1 MGEKMTATLEGRPKE
16 IIAGKN
22 YAHLAIPREDG
33 TVQTVIVW
41 ADIEGET
48 VTLNSAEGR
57 SWPTNLRKAGN
68 ATVTVMA
75 DNNPYEWVS
84 VAGNLTE
91 ATHDGADE
99 HIDQLAKKYLD
110 ADSYPFRQPGE
121 QRVKFVLEPERVY
134 YQAPM

>member
-1 MGEKMTATLEGRPKE
+1 MTDTLEGRPRE

-22 YAHLAIPREDG
+22 YAHVAIPREEG
-33 TVQTVIVW
+33 TVQAVIVW
-41 ADIEGET
+41 ADVEGDN

-57 SWPTNLRKAGN
+57 KWPDNLRRAGN

-84 VAGNLTE
+84 VTGHLAT

-99 HIDQLAKKYLD
+99 HIDALAKKYLD
-110 ADSYPFRQPGE
+110 LDSYPYRRPDE
-121 QRVKFVLEPERVY
+121 QRVKLVLEPERVY
-134 YQAPM
+134 YNAPR